1 MTMNRRAL
9 LGGMTGAAMLAPFL
23 AVERAMAQAA
33 GGHSAGHG
41 DHGAHGSHGGAAGA
55 PSLEEQQAMAAR
67 HDQMMNELYGD
78 NLFKEEEVAML
89 LYPGFTA
96 LDLVGPHYFF
106 ACMFGAKVHLVT
118 TEPDLKPVASDLG
131 LAIAPTVTLE
141 NTPADLDVLFLPGG
155 TRGTIDVMKSDR
167 TMGWVSDRA
176 SRAKHIT
183 SVCTGSMILAR
194 AGLLEGKKA
203 TSHWATFPILANYGA
218 IPTEGRVVQDGSVLT
233 GAGVSAGLDFAIA
246 LVEQLRGRKYAETLV
261 LQAEYD
267 PEPPIKAGNLEDA
280 SSDVSEM
287 MELMF
292 SPVAQEFAAL
302 ASS

>member
-1 MTMNRRAL
+1 MTIDRRAL
-9 LGGMTGAAMLAPFL
+9 LGGMTGATMLAPFL
-23 AVERAMAQAA
+23 AVERAMAQHA
-33 GGHSAGHG
+33 GHSGHA
-41 DHGAHGSHGGAAGA
+41 HHGSASGALSA
-55 PSLEEQQAMAAR
+55 EEQRAMAAR
-67 HDQMMNELYGD
+67 HDQMMEEMLGD

-118 TEPDLKPVASDLG
+118 TEPDLRPVASDLG

-141 NTPADLDVLFLPGG
+141 ETPADLDVLFMPGG
-155 TRGTIDVMKSDR
+155 TMGTLNVMKSER
-167 TMGWVSDRA
+167 TMAWVADRA

-183 SVCTGSMILAR
+183 SVCTGSMILAK

-203 TSHWATFPILANYGA
+203 TSHWATFPYLADFGA
-218 IPTEGRVVQDGSVLT
+218 IPTDERVVRDGNVMT

-246 LVEQLRGRKYAETLV
+246 LVEQLRGRKYAEGLV

-267 PEPPIKAGNLEDA
+267 PQPPIKAGSLEDA
-280 SSDVSEM
+280 SADVSEM
-287 MELMF
+287 MQLMF
-292 SPVAQEFAAL
+292 SPAGQEFRAL
-302 ASS
+302 ATG

>member
-1 MTMNRRAL
+1 MTINRRAL

-23 AVERAMAQAA
+23 AIERAMAQ
-33 GGHSAGHG
+33 HAGHC
-41 DHGAHGSHGGAAGA
+41 DHGGHGGATGS
-55 PSLEEQQAMAAR
+55 PSLEEQQAMKAR
-67 HDQMMNELYGD
+67 HDELMTELYGD
-78 NLFKEEEVAML
+78 NLFKNEEVAML

-141 NTPADLDVLFLPGG
+141 DTPADLDVLFMPGG
-155 TRGTIDVMKSDR
+155 TQGTLDVMKSQRIID
-167 TMGWVSDRA
+167 WVKDRA
-176 SRAKHIT
+176 SRAKKIT
-183 SVCTGSMILAR
+183 SVCTGSMILAK

-203 TSHWATFPILANYGA
+203 TSHWATFPILADYGA
-218 IPTEGRVVQDGSVLT
+218 IPTDERVVQDGNILT

-267 PEPPIKAGNLEDA
+267 PEPPIKAGSLADA
-280 SSDVSEM
+280 SEDVGEM

-292 SPVAQEFAAL
+292 SPVAQEFRAL
-302 ASS
+302 AES

>member
-1 MTMNRRAL
+1 MTINRRAL

-23 AVERAMAQAA
+23 AIERAMAQ
-33 GGHSAGHG
+33 HAGHG
-41 DHGAHGSHGGAAGA
+41 DHGGAAGS
-55 PSLEEQQAMAAR
+55 PSLEEQEAMKAR
-67 HDQMMNELYGD
+67 HDELMTELYGD
-78 NLFKEEEVAML
+78 NLFKNEEVAML

-141 NTPADLDVLFLPGG
+141 ETPADLDVLFLPGG
-155 TRGTIDVMKSDR
+155 TRGTLDVMKSER
-167 TMGWVSDRA
+167 IMGWVSDRA

-183 SVCTGSMILAR
+183 SVCTGSMILAK

-203 TSHWATFPILANYGA
+203 TSHWATFPVLADYGA
-218 IPTEGRVVQDGSVLT
+218 IPTDERVVGDGNILT

-267 PEPPIKAGNLEDA
+267 PEPPIKAGSLADA
-280 SSDVSEM
+280 SEDVGEM

-292 SPVAQEFAAL
+292 SPVAQEFKAL
-302 ASS
+302 ASA